1 MGAPGNS
8 EVNPLGTWG
17 MGSGVTGEIELDP
30 SCLDVDWGNQSSTP
44 WELGVWGI
52 KLQGPKHYKDGG
64 PLG

>member
-30 SCLDVDWGNQSSTP
+30 DSQI
-44 WELGVWGI
+44 VWM
-52 KLQGPKHYKDGG
+52 
-64 PLG
+64 